1 MIEIYTGNDRV
12 RAKAKIQKTLG
23 DNYEVIDAVNLT
35 PADLP
40 SIFLGASLFA
50 ETRNILIRDFSENK
64 SIFDELP
71 KYLNTPHK
79 IILFE
84 TKLDKRSTTYKI
96 IKDKIK
102 IEEFTLPEKTDFN
115 FTYSIYKIAKTDG
128 KRAVKML
135 EEIKNNEEPIRFCG
149 LLISQALKDFGFRQ
163 GIKEKKIL
171 KALSELDMNLKSTS
185 IDGWLLI
192 ETFLLQLSTI

>member
-12 RAKAKIQKTLG
+12 RANAKIQKTLG

-50 ETRNILIRDFSENK
+50 ETRNILIRDFFENK
-64 SIFDELP
+64 SLADEIS

-84 TKLDKRSTTYKI
+84 TKLDKRSATYKI

-128 KRAVKML
+128 KKAVKML

-171 KALSELDMNLKSTS
+171 KALSELDMNLKLTS
-185 IDGWLLI
+185 LDGWLLI
-192 ETFLLQLSTI
+192 EAFLLQLSTI

>member
-50 ETRNILIRDFSENK
+50 ETRSILIRDFFENK
-64 SIFDELP
+64 SLADEISN
-71 KYLNTPHK
+71 YLNTPHK

-84 TKLDKRSTTYKI
+84 TKFDKRSAIYKL

-102 IEEFTLPEKTDFN
+102 VEEFTLPEKTDFN

-163 GIKEKKIL
+163 GIKERQIL

-185 IDGWLLI
+185 LDGWLLI
-192 ETFLLQLSTI
+192 EAFLLQLSTI